1 MQAME
6 KQQFINELNE
16 LLAEEFEVEV
26 STIQPEGSIKMTLAL
41 DSLSLIDLV
50 AVIENTY
57 KVKISGPEMLHIKKF
72 TELYDY
78 LYERIEK

>member
-1 MQAME
+1 ME
-6 KQQFINELNE
+6 KEQFINDLNN

-26 STIQPEGSIKMTLAL
+26 STIKPDATVKITLAL

-50 AVIENTY
+50 AVIENVY

-72 TELYDY
+72 SELYDF